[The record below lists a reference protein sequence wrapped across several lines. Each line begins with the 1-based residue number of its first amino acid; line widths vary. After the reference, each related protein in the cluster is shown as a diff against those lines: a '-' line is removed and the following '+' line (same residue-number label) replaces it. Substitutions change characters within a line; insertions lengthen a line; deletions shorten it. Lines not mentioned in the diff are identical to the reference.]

1 MKINTIL
8 IFIKN
13 KKKVFKF
20 YKIDLNKN
28 VDQLIIILKKFKP
41 NIIFNFAAQSIVEY
55 SWVKPSHWFQTNLI
69 SNIKLLEYLKNTDYL
84 ERYIYS
90 STPEVYGSTNKKI
103 IENDFYNPN
112 TPYATSK
119 ASIDMLLKNYYD
131 NYKLPVVKTRVS
143 NIYGPGQQIYKLIPK
158 AIISILNKRK
168 NSNSR

>member
-1 MKINTIL
+1 M
-8 IFIKN
+8 
-13 KKKVFKF
+13 
-20 YKIDLNKN
+20 
-28 VDQLIIILKKFKP
+28 
-41 NIIFNFAAQSIVEY
+41 
-55 SWVKPSHWFQTNLI
+55 I

-103 IENDFYNPN
+103 IENEFYSPN

-119 ASIDMLLKNYYD
+119 ASVDMLLKNYHD

-158 AIISILNKRK
+158 AIISILNKK
-168 NSNSR
+168 KFLFTVVD